1 MKRGI
6 TMQQSQTD
14 WKKVDE
20 MTDKDINLS
29 DLPEVSPEKFAKAIV
44 RKGLKPVANKTQI
57 TLRLD
62 TDVLN
67 WFKAQG
73 RGYQTNINTLLKA
86 YKDANQSHN

>member
-1 MKRGI
+1 
-6 TMQQSQTD
+6 MQQSQTD

>member
-1 MKRGI
+1 
-6 TMQQSQTD
+6 MQQSKTD
-14 WKKVDE
+14 WKKIDAMIDE
-20 MTDKDINLS
+20 DINLS
-29 DLPEVSPEKFAKAIV
+29 ELPEVSPEKFAKGIV

-73 RGYQTNINTLLKA
+73 QGYQTNINALLKA
-86 YKDANQSHN
+86 YKDANQNHSQ